1 MQEWGDC
8 IKPSVQDYQLRL
20 GFGRAA
26 LTKHGINLS
35 VSLKILSDHFCKIE
49 VPVVSPA
56 GKYSDYCSEVPK
68 DLEIFWINFIT
79 HPLYLMDGHSSKDEQ
94 TVASCS
100 AISSIWFGFHCPKN
114 DFMDKLWSSVKA
126 WKDMFLVFHAL
137 RKNVLVY
144 HEMSHVSFL
153 PDHQLGSRI
162 NWFPSM
168 FQYIFWPLNLPTV
181 GIDCRDKLQK
191 ITYKPFHHLEPN

>member
-68 DLEIFWINFIT
+68 DLEIF
-79 HPLYLMDGHSSKDEQ
+79 
-94 TVASCS
+94 
-100 AISSIWFGFHCPKN
+100 
-114 DFMDKLWSSVKA
+114 
-126 WKDMFLVFHAL
+126 
-137 RKNVLVY
+137 
-144 HEMSHVSFL
+144 
-153 PDHQLGSRI
+153 
-162 NWFPSM
+162 
-168 FQYIFWPLNLPTV
+168 
-181 GIDCRDKLQK
+181 
-191 ITYKPFHHLEPN
+191 